1 MAPDCP
7 QGEAVPGPTPKRVSL
22 QQIQQL
28 EGQWELSFLLRL
40 LCNHEINAV

>member
-7 QGEAVPGPTPKRVSL
+7 QGQAVPEPTPKRVSL

-28 EGQWELSFLLRL
+28 EGQWGLSFILRL
-40 LCNHEINAV
+40 LCNHGINTV